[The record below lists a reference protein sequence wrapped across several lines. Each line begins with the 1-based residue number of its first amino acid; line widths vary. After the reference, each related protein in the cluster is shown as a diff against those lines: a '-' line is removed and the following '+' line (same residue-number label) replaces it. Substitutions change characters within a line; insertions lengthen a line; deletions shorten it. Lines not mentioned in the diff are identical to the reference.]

1 MFDAEVLAAAGAAS
15 MEVGVGT
22 INGAPALRYWMR
34 QPIDRL
40 LTDEPD
46 LALAVRDGTG

>member
-1 MFDAEVLAAAGAAS
+1 MKDPRTPFRTTGSTLSTTNAS
-15 MEVGVGT
+15 
-22 INGAPALRYWMR
+22 YWTS

-46 LALAVRDGTG
+46 LALAVRDGTDGTD